1 MRVRWTTPAA
11 DELYEIVRH
20 IQRDTRKLLRML
32 LSPCTM
38 AAAALEAFHA
48 EVARDGSKALANW
61 FSPAFSTLLFTESKI
76 RQ

>member
-11 DELYEIVRH
+11 GDLYDIVRH
-20 IQRDTRKLLRML
+20 IQPTRKLLRML

-61 FSPAFSTLLFTESKI
+61 FSPAFPTLLFTESKI

>member
-1 MRVRWTTPAA
+1 MRVRWTIPAA
-11 DELYEIVRH
+11 DDLYDIVRH
-20 IQRDTRKLLRML
+20 IQRATRKLLPML

-38 AAAALEAFHA
+38 AAGSLEAFHA

-61 FSPAFSTLLFTESKI
+61 FSPAFPTLLFTESKI

>member
-11 DELYEIVRH
+11 DDLYDIVRH
-20 IQRDTRKLLRML
+20 IQRDH
-32 LSPCTM
+32 PE
-38 AAAALEAFHA
+38 AAADVAESLYDGCGSLRSFHA

-61 FSPAFSTLLFTESKI
+61 FSPAFPTLLFTESKI